1 MMAAKILRPKALLGF
16 TVAMLAS
23 LTTAN
28 LVFAYLYGFTSTVN
42 QSLGG
47 LSEDVVILQ
56 DGARSIYTSRVP
68 LSLAKSLC
76 MLPGVE
82 ACAVT
87 LTPLTL
93 AGKPIVFRGV
103 ETFKGYAQ
111 KIVKGS
117 LPTKEGLWVLLGEK
131 ARERLGLETGD
142 IVVVG
147 SLSTSYLVTLHV
159 AGTFRLGDLR
169 DYEAVVPYVTGA
181 ELAGLPRGLAS
192 AIQVKGIETGE
203 LESLVKSLYKLT
215 IEHDAGRGHVDVL
228 DSLNTPVASFALEEP
243 GAETFQLPFGHYTM
257 VYRESYLTSN
267 LTSILLTENQTL
279 SLMTPDKDVF
289 KLEVTALETETPT
302 LQLENGSLIQGSW
315 IGDAWLFEAPQG
327 LHTIKLGE
335 TSYLILLM
343 GDTTFNPHTFE
354 ETLTQVK
361 IRVQWQDG
369 ADVTDYLVSVRKTG
383 GTLLSSTRSL
393 TPLVTLNL
401 PEGEYTAEV
410 SKPPYLAKVQF
421 TVPDQQTITLSLPA
435 ISNPSRITPT
445 LFQQLKAVTPIDAS
459 STTLSSL
466 IGLTASSLTA
476 LSICLTLLSVVA
488 VFTVQKGLYTSAED
502 NLNVLWALGAGKSQT
517 IRMVWIKILGLNLA
531 LGLVATCLALTIHE
545 YLSSNLAF
553 TILGYG
559 LQAKPSLTLAYSLML
574 GIASWLLSVAKL
586 TPTMNTEA

>member
-1 MMAAKILRPKALLGF
+1 MAAKILRPKALLGF
-16 TVAMLAS
+16 TIAMLAS

-28 LVFAYLYGFTSTVN
+28 LVFAYLYGFTTTVT

-47 LSEDVVILQ
+47 LSEDIVILQ
-56 DGARSIYTSRVP
+56 DGARSIHTSRVP

-82 ACAVT
+82 ARAVT

-103 ETFKGYAQ
+103 ETFKDYAQ

-117 LPTKEGLWVLLGEK
+117 LPTNEGLWMLLGQK

-147 SLSTSYLVTLHV
+147 SLSTSYLVTFHV
-159 AGTFRLGDLR
+159 AGTYRLGDLR
-169 DYEAVVPYVTGA
+169 DYEAVVLYDTGA
-181 ELAGLPRGLAS
+181 ELAGLPRGLVS

-215 IEHDAGRGHVDVL
+215 IEYDAGRGHVDVL
-228 DSLNTPVASFALEEP
+228 DSLNTPVASFALKEL
-243 GAETFQLPFGHYTM
+243 GAETFQLPFGHYTI
-257 VYRESYLTSN
+257 VYRESYLTSY

-279 SLMTPDKDVF
+279 SLITPDKDVF

-315 IGDAWLFEAPQG
+315 IGNAWLFEAPQG

-335 TSYLILLM
+335 TSYLIPVM

-383 GTLLSSTRSL
+383 GTLLTSTRSL

-401 PEGEYTAEV
+401 PEGEYEAEV

-421 TVPDQQTITLSLPA
+421 KVPDQQTITLSLPA

-476 LSICLTLLSVVA
+476 LSICLTLLSVIA

-502 NLNVLWALGAGKSQT
+502 NLNVLWKLGAGKSQT

-531 LGLVATCLALTIHE
+531 LGLAATCLALIIHE

-574 GIASWLLSVAKL
+574 GVASWLLSAAKL

>member
-1 MMAAKILRPKALLGF
+1 MAAKILRPKALLGF

-47 LSEDVVILQ
+47 LSEDIVILQ

-103 ETFKGYAQ
+103 ETLDDYAQ

-117 LPTKEGLWVLLGEK
+117 LPTEEGLWMLLGEK

-203 LESLVKSLYKLT
+203 LEPLVKSLYKLT